1 MTAQVTMLTDE
12 QAAIAAARKYAV
24 SLDQPKTNEYH
35 IRVDGFVVGAR
46 FARDRYEARLAEDAK
61 VRAQLVASL
70 QNLVAAICKVQDWD
84 GTRVGSAL
92 DDVDAALAAAKERG

>member
-1 MTAQVTMLTDE
+1 MLTDDE
-12 QAAIAAARKYAV
+12 IKWAAEGFCP
-24 SLDQPKTNEYH
+24 SLPDMPLAGERRDVQQSF
-35 IRVDGFVVGAR
+35 RAGAR

>member
-1 MTAQVTMLTDE
+1 MHIRRGGDRWWQLVIMLTDE
-12 QAAIAAARKYAV
+12 EIIERWKLSCLCGGVSAITTAKMVR
-24 SLDQPKTNEYH
+24 N
-35 IRVDGFVVGAR
+35 F
-46 FARDRYEARLAEDAK
+46 YEARIAEDAK

-92 DDVDAALAAAKERG
+92 DDVDAALAAAKGIK

>member
-1 MTAQVTMLTDE
+1 MTIPRYDLVDE
-12 QAAIAAARKYAV
+12 NELSNGGGQMELHPVGDYVEYEDHLAAIA
-24 SLDQPKTNEYH
+24 
-35 IRVDGFVVGAR
+35 I
-46 FARDRYEARLAEDAK
+46 YEARLAEDAK

-92 DDVDAALAAAKERG
+92 GDVDAALAAAKGIE

>member
-1 MTAQVTMLTDE
+1 MTIHTE
-12 QAAIAAARKYAV
+12 KGGW
-24 SLDQPKTNEYH
+24 
-35 IRVDGFVVGAR
+35 IRLSDHLATTQ
-46 FARDRYEARLAEDAK
+46 RYEARLAEDAK

-92 DDVDAALAAAKERG
+92 GDVDAALAAAKGIE